1 TKVGYGS
8 VHIVDPALGETKLPL
23 AQALTHI
30 TGYALELNPD
40 IGFTRAGQADRI
52 RLRDYLE
59 GLTGIRKSLAIG
71 IAGGVAA

>member
-1 TKVGYGS
+1 MNHYVVLTKVGYGS

-40 IGFTRAGQADRI
+40 IGFTRAGRP
-52 RLRDYLE
+52 
-59 GLTGIRKSLAIG
+59 TGSGCATTSKG
-71 IAGGVAA
+71 